1 MFFISMMCKLQNM
14 LMPNILATS
23 AVILTRGD
31 LLLKHPKIQM
41 MDSIFYIKLKT
52 YQIRQTN
59 KNGCSDV
66 FCHIFV

>member
-23 AVILTRGD
+23 AVILTRAD

-41 MDSIFYIKLKT
+41 VDSIFYIKLKT
-52 YQIRQTN
+52 HQIRQTN